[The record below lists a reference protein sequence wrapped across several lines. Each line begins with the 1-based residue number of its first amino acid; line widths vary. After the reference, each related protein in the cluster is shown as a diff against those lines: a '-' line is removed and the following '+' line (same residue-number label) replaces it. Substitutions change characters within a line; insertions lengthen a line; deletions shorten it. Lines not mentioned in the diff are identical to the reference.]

1 MPFRKHY
8 PCNRRQPFHTNR
20 SMKMSEQQIIDQAA
34 DQGAFQAA
42 YDASFRDERI
52 SNLRRWAYEAVA
64 RDGIHRKVTDAITE
78 ADKLV
83 AWCEGHGGA
92 K

>member
-1 MPFRKHY
+1 
-8 PCNRRQPFHTNR
+8 
-20 SMKMSEQQIIDQAA
+20 MSEQQINDQAA
-34 DQGAFQAA
+34 DQAAFQAA

-52 SNLRRWAYEAVA
+52 SNLRRWAYDAVT
-64 RDGIHRKVTDAITE
+64 RGGLNSRVSDAIAE

-83 AWCEGHGGA
+83 AWCEGDGGA